1 MSNGPLPSQT
11 GAAPERRGWPP
22 APRSVLGWTVLVSL
36 LLGTSGA
43 VRGWQ
48 DRRYGAYLD
57 QEVHAPFSLKDL
69 PTTLG
74 DWQVRDG
81 GEKTLDP
88 RILQIAGA
96 STYLLRTYA
105 DKTTGVTLAVLVLFG
120 RADLIFGHTPDIC
133 YPAAGYVPVGEPLD
147 CPIALGPGAT
157 ASFRSA
163 VYLKPDGSNRYR
175 EEVYHGFLYQGR
187 WIPDASAIQK
197 EFRRDP
203 KMFKVQVQR
212 WIAPS
217 ERRVSNNPTEQ
228 FLRLFLPEFERKP
241 SGEQGARADLRLID
255 PSSRT
260 PPPGGSAGPRPLAP
274 PSERPPGRPRRSHRA
289 WTQRSTIRGRRRRR
303 SSRGRR

>member
-11 GAAPERRGWPP
+11 EGRPKRRDWPS
-22 APRSVLGWTVLVSL
+22 APRSTLGWTALVFL

-48 DRRYGAYLD
+48 DRRFGAYLG
-57 QEVHAPFSLKDL
+57 QAVNSPFPLQDL
-69 PTTLG
+69 PITLG
-74 DWQVRDG
+74 DWQVQDG

-88 RILQIAGA
+88 RILQVAGA

-105 DKTTGVTLAVLVLFG
+105 DRTTGVTLAVLVLFG
-120 RADLIFGHTPDIC
+120 RADLIFGHTPAIC
-133 YPAAGYVPVGEPLD
+133 YPAAGYMPVGEPLD
-147 CPIALGPGAT
+147 CPIALGSGAT
-157 ASFRSA
+157 AVFRSS
-163 VYLKPDGSNRYR
+163 VYFKPNGNNPYR

-187 WIPDASAIQK
+187 WIPDASAVQK

-203 KMFKVQVQR
+203 RMFKVQVQR

-228 FLRLFLPEFERKP
+228 FLKLFLPEFERVP
-241 SGEQGARADLRLID
+241 SGEQGARADLRPTD

-260 PPPGGSAGPRPLAP
+260 PSP
-274 PSERPPGRPRRSHRA
+274 ERPPSRPKRGRGARA
-289 WTQRSTIRGRRRRR
+289 QLFAGRGRRRRPA
-303 SSRGRR
+303 SRNRR